1 MRMEAAPWRGGGQ
14 RRWIH
19 GATGGQPEGLLRRRG
34 ERWRR
39 YGASGGRGSTRTEVS
54 LWVGWLGTEEQ
65 IAGLERA
72 EAQNIRRPTR
82 ASTPASRRT
91 NKCRFIGVLAGCP
104 CLATENSNSHLMTS
118 RQAIDFIVLK
128 AQVFSLRN
136 QKIKHMLQVYVWKH
150 PNGEYESLAFLLLSG
165 IAPKLQPSSPNSNK
179 KACLCFKYSFR
190 KHPTQLNQE
199 KIWFKPS

>member
-19 GATGGQPEGLLRRRG
+19 GATGGQPEGLLRRRS

-91 NKCRFIGVLAGCP
+91 NKCR
-104 CLATENSNSHLMTS
+104 LMHEQVPLYRSTS
-118 RQAIDFIVLK
+118 RVP
-128 AQVFSLRN
+128 VPC
-136 QKIKHMLQVYVWKH
+136 Y
-150 PNGEYESLAFLLLSG
+150 G
-165 IAPKLQPSSPNSNK
+165 KLQFTPNDK
-179 KACLCFKYSFR
+179 
-190 KHPTQLNQE
+190 
-199 KIWFKPS
+199 